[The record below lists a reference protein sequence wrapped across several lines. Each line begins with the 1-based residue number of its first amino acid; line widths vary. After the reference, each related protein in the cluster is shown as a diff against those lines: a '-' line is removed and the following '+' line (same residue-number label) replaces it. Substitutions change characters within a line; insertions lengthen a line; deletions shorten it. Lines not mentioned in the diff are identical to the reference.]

1 MERSYPC
8 LKIKQWGYGKGANPV
23 FVYVTSMPLNVLARA
38 RIDRWSREN
47 RYGYQR
53 PPLESR
59 FGKGRGSIIR
69 YLLSE
74 IGAFPTSVLINVR
87 GDITYNSKE
96 KITDEIEL
104 GEIMIPENSE
114 MIMP

>member
-1 MERSYPC
+1 VERSYPC
-8 LKIKQWGYGKGANPV
+8 LKIKQWGYGKGANPA

-47 RYGYQR
+47 PYGYQR

-59 FGKGRGSIIR
+59 FGKGCGSIIR

>member
-1 MERSYPC
+1 M
-8 LKIKQWGYGKGANPV
+8 LG
-23 FVYVTSMPLNVLARA
+23 
-38 RIDRWSREN
+38 
-47 RYGYQR
+47 
-53 PPLESR
+53 
-59 FGKGRGSIIR
+59 
-69 YLLSE
+69 
-74 IGAFPTSVLINVR
+74 